1 MPDKAGKK
9 ELLYTS
15 MEEKTLTREDFKQ
28 EQENKEQAKPKI
40 RIRLLP
46 LWFRVLLVT
55 FLIVVSVVSGT
66 IVGYSIMGGGEMVD
80 VFSKSTWTHIFDLV
94 YSEK

>member
-1 MPDKAGKK
+1 MRDKK

-15 MEEKTLTREDFKQ
+15 MEEKTLTRDDFKQ
-28 EQENKEQAKPKI
+28 KKENKEQMKRKI

-55 FLIVVSVVSGT
+55 LLIVVSVVSGT
-66 IVGYSIMGGGEMVD
+66 IVGYSMMGSGAMVD
-80 VFSKSTWTHIFDLV
+80 VFKKSTWTHIFDLV